1 MDRSSNLIRESRVV
15 TRRVC
20 KSAVGMRDVIGS
32 VRGGF
37 EIVRRKAREGHTSYI
52 VSTKFALTQV
62 ISADVTIYRTSYDT
76 RGTDVH
82 RLDRVASFI

>member
-1 MDRSSNLIRESRVV
+1 MLLDLCE
-15 TRRVC
+15 
-20 KSAVGMRDVIGS
+20 
-32 VRGGF
+32 GGF

-62 ISADVTIYRTSYDT
+62 ISADVTIYRTGYDT